1 MINEYI
7 ETPLEVGTV
16 LKETY
21 GKNNVEYYI
30 VGDFFIYENDYDF
43 FQIRPYKFIFD
54 EHITIASEDEK
65 QAFIEDLKK
74 NHLIWDEKTGK
85 VIREYEEFNLNVKVQ
100 AEEGIDIQDLIKRLN
115 SMDIFCPGVKKIVFN
130 DF

>member
-21 GKNNVEYYI
+21 GKNIVEYYI
-30 VGDFFIYENDYDF
+30 VGDFFIYENDYNF

-65 QAFIEDLKK
+65 RAFIEDLKK

-85 VIREYEEFNLNVKVQ
+85 VIREYEEFLKY
-100 AEEGIDIQDLIKRLN
+100 LIELY
-115 SMDIFCPGVKKIVFN
+115 G
-130 DF
+130 